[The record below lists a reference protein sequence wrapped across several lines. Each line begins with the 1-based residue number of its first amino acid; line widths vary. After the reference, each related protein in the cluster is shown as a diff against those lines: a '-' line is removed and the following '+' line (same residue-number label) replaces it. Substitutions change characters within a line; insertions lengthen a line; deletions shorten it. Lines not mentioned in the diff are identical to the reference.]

1 MHAQQQKQQRGGGR
15 GDAPPPQVT
24 SVGPRRGG
32 PQQHRGRGMPGG
44 GRGMG
49 GGGPMN
55 TRPQV
60 RVYMYNMSIPARPI
74 FCPVKVASIILK
86 NALVFTA
93 RMLLFMAEVTKS
105 LRHIVICLIVVG
117 GNDIFNWFF

>member
-86 NALVFTA
+86 YALVFTA
-93 RMLLFMAEVTKS
+93 RMLL
-105 LRHIVICLIVVG
+105 LY
-117 GNDIFNWFF
+117 